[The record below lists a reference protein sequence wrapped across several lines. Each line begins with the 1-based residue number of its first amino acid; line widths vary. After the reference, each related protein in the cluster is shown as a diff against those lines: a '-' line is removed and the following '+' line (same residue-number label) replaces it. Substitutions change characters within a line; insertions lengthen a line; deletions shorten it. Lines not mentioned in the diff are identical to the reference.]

1 MKIAISVDSAA
12 DLSKE
17 LLERYKISVVPFIV
31 NLKDESKL
39 DGVTITGEKLLEYV
53 DETGDLPK
61 TSAPSELTYQ
71 EHFENL
77 LKENDKVI
85 HFCISRDLSVAC
97 SNAERAS
104 TQFEGKVAIIDAK
117 SLSSGIALPALY
129 ACDLIND
136 GMEFDEIVEKCKECI
151 PYVQASFT
159 LDSLKLL
166 HKGGRCSGT
175 TRLISMALAI
185 KPSMLMQEGKL
196 VAHKKYMMRKFEAVV
211 KKYVL
216 DTLEEFNDFDTRRVF
231 ITHTPTSPE
240 IVDMV
245 KNLVKSKFEEV
256 LECEAGA
263 TVSSHCGKNTIGIL
277 YINKKR

>member
-17 LLERYKISVVPFIV
+17 LIDRYNIAVVPFTV
-31 NLKDESKL
+31 NLKDDSKL
-39 DGVTITGEKLLEYV
+39 DGVTVTGAELLDFV
-53 DETGDLPK
+53 DETGELPK
-61 TSAPSELTYQ
+61 TSAPSELAYQ
-71 EHFENL
+71 EHFEEL
-77 LKENDKVI
+77 LKNNDNVI

-104 TQFEGKVAIIDAK
+104 NNFEGKVAVIDAM

-129 ACDLIND
+129 ACDLIEE
-136 GMEFDEIVEKCKECI
+136 GKEFDEVVAICKECV

-185 KPSMLMQEGKL
+185 KPSMLMQDGKL

-231 ITHTPTSPE
+231 VTHTPTSPE
-240 IVDMV
+240 VVDIV

>member
-17 LLERYKISVVPFIV
+17 LLDRYNITFVPFTV
-31 NLKDESKL
+31 NLKDDSKL
-39 DGVTITGEKLLEYV
+39 DGITVTGGDLLDYV
-53 DETGDLPK
+53 DETGELPK

-71 EHFENL
+71 EHFETL
-77 LKENDKVI
+77 IKDYDKVI
-85 HFCISRDLSVAC
+85 HFCISKELSVAFN
-97 SNAERAS
+97 NAERAS
-104 TQFEGKVAIIDAK
+104 AQFNGNVAVVDSM

-129 ACDLIND
+129 ACDLID
-136 GMEFDEIVEKCKECI
+136 EGKEFDEIVEKCKECI

-196 VAHKKYMMRKFEAVV
+196 VAHKKYMIRKFEAVV

-216 DTLEEFNDFDTRRVF
+216 DTLEEFNDYDPRRVF
-231 ITHTPTSPE
+231 VTYTPTSTE
-240 IVDMV
+240 VVELV
-245 KNLVKSKFEEV
+245 KNLVKGKFEEV
-256 LECEAGA
+256 LECQAGA